1 MSLGLQSNTCHLPSA
16 ITRNF
21 HWRTFCISLLL
32 SDLAS
37 AEFSSFCTARRP
49 VLAWRPWLTAK
60 PPSSAEEKLSQLRLC
75 STTPGHSSIRTKL
88 RARGAAEL
96 GREMCWPKPS
106 PAPQSWLLALHFL
119 CHELLHSHTRGQ
131 SSKGRA
137 GIGVS
142 NTWDPQ
148 GRETLP
154 RIILTFNISG
164 SRISV
169 KWFLLF
175 FWVMSL

>member
-1 MSLGLQSNTCHLPSA
+1 MPLSHHWCFSMETLSAPHHCCLICFLP
-16 ITRNF
+16 
-21 HWRTFCISLLL
+21 
-32 SDLAS
+32 
-37 AEFSSFCTARRP
+37 EFSSFCTARNP
-49 VLAWRPWLTAK
+49 TLGLTVK
-60 PPSSAEEKLSQLRLC
+60 P
-75 STTPGHSSIRTKL
+75 G
-88 RARGAAEL
+88 GASL
-96 GREMCWPKPS
+96 PPS
-106 PAPQSWLLALHFL
+106 PAQIPQLNPHWAESTGSSGAGEGNVRWLLALRFP
-119 CHELLHSHTRGQ
+119 CHELLHSHARGQ
-131 SSKGRA
+131 SSKGRV

-175 FWVMSL
+175 FWVMSPWHKLVQTKKVCVLRESRVCFPY